1 MKLTRVMELEEII
14 SSTRDELESL
24 RAKASA
30 PSPSKLD
37 GLPHAAQMSSRVET
51 LTVKIV
57 DTEKELADLR
67 EEYAI
72 ALIDLAEEIY
82 RRVNGRAATILFE
95 QYVGGKSIPEIAKM
109 MDLSASRVRQLK
121 SDGLKAFEQST
132 KRGCIQYT
140 PPASTES
147 LRGQETV

>member
-1 MKLTRVMELEEII
+1 MKLTSVMELEEKI

-30 PSPSKLD
+30 PSTSKLD
-37 GLPHAAQMSSRVET
+37 GQPHAKTTASRVET

-57 DTEKELADLR
+57 DMERRLADLR

-72 ALIDLAEEIY
+72 ALIDLAEEIN
-82 RRVNGRAATILFE
+82 RRVNGRAAQVLFE
-95 QYVGGKSIPEIAKM
+95 RYVDMKSIPEIASAM
-109 MDLSASRVRQLK
+109 GLTASRVRQLK

-132 KRGCIQYT
+132 KRGCIQYS
-140 PPASTES
+140 PALTKS
-147 LRGQETV
+147 LRGQETA

>member
-1 MKLTRVMELEEII
+1 MKLTSVMELEEKI

-30 PSPSKLD
+30 PSTSKLD
-37 GLPHAAQMSSRVET
+37 GQPHAKATASRVET

-57 DTEKELADLR
+57 DTERRLVDLR

-82 RRVNGRAATILFE
+82 RRVTGKAATVLFE
-95 QYVGGKSIPEIAKM
+95 RYVDGKSIPEIAIS
-109 MDLSASRVRQLK
+109 MDLTASRVRQLK
-121 SDGLKAFEQST
+121 SDGKKQFLQSD
-132 KRGCIQYT
+132 
-140 PPASTES
+140 
-147 LRGQETV
+147 